1 MPNTGLRFLWNFEGS
16 KQWVKGETP
25 DYPDGDDAVG
35 LKNAFNFPGVKAVGH
50 IPGKR
55 IDVYV
60 SLKDKWGTTNGLQK
74 QPGLNSYVLD
84 PAIDT
89 KTIFEFSPW
98 F

>member
-1 MPNTGLRFLWNFEGS
+1 MPNTGLRFIWNFAGS
-16 KQWVKGETP
+16 EQWEKGKTP
-25 DYPDGDDAVG
+25 YYPDGDDAVG

-74 QPGLNSYVLD
+74 HPDLNSYVLD

-89 KTIFEFSPW
+89 NTIFEFSPW